1 MKRGNLAA
9 RAGRWSID
17 HRKKAILGWLVFVV
31 LALGIAMAA
40 PLQILKTDELGIGES
55 GRADNIVSDGY
66 PKAATEFVLVQ
77 STTEKAG
84 SPEFRAVV
92 ADVEN
97 RLDARPEVANLEH
110 GQVSK
115 DGHSALVTFEINGD
129 EVKTAKDVDA
139 VLAVTKAAQAAHK
152 DYRIAQ
158 SGDASIIKDL
168 DKIIGQDFAK
178 AETMSFPLTFVI
190 LLVALG
196 TLLAAGLP
204 LLTGI
209 TSVLATFGLVSGL
222 SQVLAMTQ
230 TVQSVV
236 LLIGLAVS
244 VDYALFYIRRV
255 REERAAGRDK
265 DDAILAAAATS
276 GRTVLISGMT
286 VMIAMAGM
294 FFTGSK
300 DFASLAIGAIVV
312 VAVSMVAS
320 VTVVPALL
328 SKLGDRIDGGK
339 RRRRRIAKRSST
351 DSRIWTAILD
361 RVIQRPLVS
370 AVLAAG
376 VLVAMSVPALGL
388 QTASPSIGALPRDGA
403 PAMQAYDR
411 IQAAY
416 PGEQIAATV
425 VIKAND
431 VTAPKVTA
439 AIAELRTEAAATGK
453 LHEPTTIDVNP
464 SHTVA
469 QVSLPIQG
477 DGTDAAS
484 KEELRTLR
492 EEVVPATVGRVPAAE
507 ALVTGF
513 TAQAVD
519 SDTLMKTH
527 APYVFAFVL
536 GFAFLLLM
544 LTFRSVVIPIKAIIL
559 NLLSVGAA
567 YGVLVQVFQ
576 HGWGAR
582 LIGLE
587 HTGPIVSWLPLFLFT
602 ILFGL
607 SMDYHVFILSR
618 VREAFDRGMSTED
631 AVSHGIKATA
641 GTVTS
646 AAVVMIGVFGV
657 FIGLSEMDFK
667 QLGVGLSVAV
677 LIDATIVRA
686 VLLPATMKLLGDR
699 NWYLPR
705 KLRWLP
711 ELKHEGEVMPA
722 AA

>member
-9 RAGRWSID
+9 RAGRWSVN
-17 HRKKAILGWLVFVV
+17 HRKKAILGWLAFVV

-55 GRADNIVSDGY
+55 GRADKIVSDGY
-66 PKAATEFVLVQ
+66 PKAASERVLVQ
-77 STTEKAG
+77 STTDKAG
-84 SPEFRAVV
+84 APEFRAVV
-92 ADVEN
+92 ADVEK
-97 RLDARPEVANLEH
+97 RLDARPEVSNLEP
-110 GQVSK
+110 GQISK
-115 DGHSALVTFEINGD
+115 DGRSALLSFELKGD

-152 DYRIAQ
+152 DYRIVQ
-158 SGDASIIKDL
+158 SGDASIVKDL

-178 AETMSFPLTFVI
+178 AETISFPLTFAI

-196 TLLAAGLP
+196 TLLTAGLP

-222 SQVLAMTQ
+222 SQVLPMTQ

-236 LLIGLAVS
+236 LLIGLAVG

-265 DDAILAAAATS
+265 DEAVLAAAATS

-300 DFASLAIGAIVV
+300 DFASLAIGSIVV
-312 VAVSMVAS
+312 VAVSMLAS
-320 VTVVPALL
+320 VTVLPALL

-339 RRRRRIAKRSST
+339 RRRRRIARRSK
-351 DSRIWTAILD
+351 DSRMWSAILD
-361 RVIQRPLVS
+361 RVMRWPLVS

-388 QTASPSIGALPRDGA
+388 QTSSTSIDDLPRDGA

-425 VIKAND
+425 VVKAKD

-439 AIAELRTEAAATGK
+439 AIGELRAQAAATGK
-453 LHEPTTIDVNP
+453 LHEPATIDVSPN
-464 SHTVA
+464 HTVA

-477 DGTDAAS
+477 DGNDAAS
-484 KEELRTLR
+484 KEALETLR
-492 EEVVPATVGRVPAAE
+492 EDVVPATIGRVPATE

-513 TAQAVD
+513 TAQSVD
-519 SDTLMKTH
+519 SDSLMKTH

-536 GFAFLLLM
+536 GLAFLLLM
-544 LTFRSVVIPIKAIIL
+544 FTFRSVVIPIKAIVL

-576 HGWGAR
+576 HGWGAD

-602 ILFGL
+602 VLFGL

-657 FIGLSEMDFK
+657 FVGLSEMELK
-667 QLGVGLSVAV
+667 QAGVGLSVAV

-711 ELKHEGEVMPA
+711 KLKHEGEVVPEPA
-722 AA
+722 

>member
-9 RAGRWSID
+9 RAGRWSVN
-17 HRKKAILGWLVFVV
+17 HRKKAILGWLAFVV

-55 GRADNIVSDGY
+55 GRADKIVSDGY
-66 PKAATEFVLVQ
+66 PKSASEHVLVQ
-77 STTEKAG
+77 STTDKAR
-84 SPEFRAVV
+84 STEFRAVV
-92 ADVEN
+92 ADVEK
-97 RLDARPEVANLEH
+97 RLDARPEVANLDSP
-110 GQVSK
+110 QLSK
-115 DGHSALVTFEINGD
+115 DGRSALLSFELKGD
-129 EVKTAKDVDA
+129 EVKTAQDVDA
-139 VLAVTKAAQAAHK
+139 VLAVTKAAQAAHN
-152 DYRIAQ
+152 DYRIVQ
-158 SGDASIIKDL
+158 SGDASIVKDL

-178 AETMSFPLTFVI
+178 AETISFPLTFVI

-196 TLLAAGLP
+196 TLLTAGLP

-222 SQVLAMTQ
+222 SQVLPMTQ

-236 LLIGLAVS
+236 LLIGLAVG

-265 DDAILAAAATS
+265 DEAVLAAAATS

-286 VMIAMAGM
+286 VIIAMAGM

-300 DFASLAIGAIVV
+300 DFASLAIGSIVV
-312 VAVSMVAS
+312 VAVSMLSS
-320 VTVVPALL
+320 VTVLPALL

-339 RRRRRIAKRSST
+339 RRRRRIARRGK
-351 DSRIWTAILD
+351 DSRMWSAILD
-361 RVIQRPLVS
+361 RVMRRPLVS
-370 AVLAAG
+370 AVVAAG

-388 QTASPSIGALPRDGA
+388 QTSDTSIDDLPRDGA

-416 PGEQIAATV
+416 PGQQIAATV
-425 VIKAND
+425 VVKAKD
-431 VTAPKVTA
+431 VTAPKVKA
-439 AIAELRTEAAATGK
+439 AIGELRAQAAATGK
-453 LHEPTTIDVNP
+453 LHEPATIDVSPNR
-464 SHTVA
+464 TVA
-469 QVSLPIQG
+469 RVSLPIQG
-477 DGTDAAS
+477 DGNDAAS
-484 KEELRTLR
+484 KEALETLR
-492 EEVVPATVGRVPAAE
+492 EDVVPATIGRVPATE

-513 TAQAVD
+513 TAQSVD
-519 SDTLMKTH
+519 SNTLMRTH

-536 GFAFLLLM
+536 GLAFLLLM
-544 LTFRSVVIPIKAIIL
+544 ITFRSVVIPIKAIVL

-576 HGWGAR
+576 HGWGAD

-602 ILFGL
+602 VLFGL

-657 FIGLSEMDFK
+657 FVGLSEMELK
-667 QLGVGLSVAV
+667 QAGVGLSVAV

-711 ELKHEGEVMPA
+711 KLKHEGEVVPEPA
-722 AA
+722 

>member
-1 MKRGNLAA
+1 MNRGNIAA
-9 RAGRWSID
+9 RAGRWSVN
-17 HRKKAILGWLVFVV
+17 HRRKAILGWLAFVV
-31 LALGIAMAA
+31 LALGVAMAA
-40 PLQILKTDELGIGES
+40 PLQTLKTEELGIGDS
-55 GRADNIVSDGY
+55 GRADKIVSDAY
-66 PKAATEFVLVQ
+66 PKVASEQVLIQSKTE
-77 STTEKAG
+77 TAG

-92 ADVEN
+92 ADVEK
-97 RLDARPEVANLEH
+97 RLDARPEVSNLAR

-115 DGHSALVTFEINGD
+115 DGHSALVTFDLKGD
-129 EVKTAKDVDA
+129 ELKTAKDIDP
-139 VLAVTKAAQAAHK
+139 VLAATKGAQDAHA

-158 SGDASIIKDL
+158 SGDASLSKDL
-168 DKIIGQDFAK
+168 NKIYGQDFAK
-178 AETMSFPLTFVI
+178 AETLSFPITFVI

-209 TSVLATFGLVSGL
+209 TSVLATFGIVSGL
-222 SQVLAMTQ
+222 SQVLPMTD
-230 TVQSVV
+230 TVKSVV
-236 LLIGLAVS
+236 LLICLAVA

-265 DDAILAAAATS
+265 DEAIMAAAATS

-286 VMIAMAGM
+286 VMVAMAGM

-312 VAVSMVAS
+312 VAVSMLAS
-320 VTVVPALL
+320 VTVLPALL
-328 SKLGDRIDGGK
+328 SRLGDRIDGGK
-339 RRRRRIAKRSST
+339 RRRRRIAKRRT
-351 DSRIWTAILD
+351 DSRMWSAILD
-361 RVIQRPLVS
+361 RVMRRPLVS

-388 QTASPSIGALPRDGA
+388 QTSPTSLDDLPRDGA
-403 PAMQAYDR
+403 PAMQTYDR

-425 VIKAND
+425 VVKAND
-431 VTAPKVTA
+431 VAAP
-439 AIAELRTEAAATGK
+439 
-453 LHEPTTIDVNP
+453 
-464 SHTVA
+464 
-469 QVSLPIQG
+469 
-477 DGTDAAS
+477 
-484 KEELRTLR
+484 
-492 EEVVPATVGRVPAAE
+492 
-507 ALVTGF
+507 
-513 TAQAVD
+513 
-519 SDTLMKTH
+519 
-527 APYVFAFVL
+527 
-536 GFAFLLLM
+536 
-544 LTFRSVVIPIKAIIL
+544 

-576 HGWGAR
+576 HGWGAS

-602 ILFGL
+602 VLFGL

-646 AAVVMIGVFGV
+646 AAVVMIGVFG
-657 FIGLSEMDFK
+657 LSEMDFK

-677 LIDATIVRA
+677 LIDATVVRA

-711 ELKHEGEVMPA
+711 ELKHEGEVVPA